1 MRIRNLFIFCFLLL
15 GVICFAYE
23 DNVAVD
29 TLTQQSDRIVRGK
42 VRNLSSRAGRNEYG
56 DELIYSDIYI
66 SVTEALKGDRSD
78 LILTV
83 EGGTVNGITLTVSDS
98 PEFRIGEEILVF
110 VKKDVLT
117 NRPFGGLRSKYTIA
131 DGRRVLQNGMNYGEF
146 KTSILQA
153 LRSRI
158 GER

>member
-1 MRIRNLFIFCFLLL
+1 MRIRKLLIFFFLLL

-23 DNVAVD
+23 DMAVD
-29 TLTQQSDRIVRGK
+29 TLTQEADRIVRGK

-98 PEFRIGEEILVF
+98 PEFKIGEEILVF

-117 NRPFGGLRSKYTIA
+117 NRPFGGLNSKYTIA

-146 KTSILQA
+146 KTSIIQA
-153 LRSRI
+153 LRNRR